1 MGLELHC
8 GVAKA
13 RAGIL
18 QLCVAFVAIHI
29 PSPLFT
35 SLPRHPAVVTSPV
48 TAAGAVA
55 KAAADT
61 ALGVAAVPVALV
73 TGGPG
78 AALAAG
84 ARALEAPLEAG
95 RALVGGGAALG
106 AAAAEAPAKAG
117 AAAVRTAADVAEGAL
132 LGKQPWITVGEAT
145 MFC

>member
-1 MGLELHC
+1 MFAFARGRRLGNPNHVCGSLQGLAI
-8 GVAKA
+8 V
-13 RAGIL
+13 RL
-18 QLCVAFVAIHI
+18 QLPHDR
-29 PSPLFT
+29 S
-35 SLPRHPAVVTSPV
+35 SLPLTPLPPAVVTSPV

-117 AAAVRTAADVAEGAL
+117 AAVVRTAADVAEGKAH
-132 LGKQPWITVGEAT
+132 
-145 MFC
+145 